1 MTATRAKPAHWEIFE
16 MNMNGAWVHRLENG
30 NPNYLD
36 VAMIWYSVALEVIE
50 LDARASAWVMALMN
64 LGILFISRTSEN
76 RMSNVEHIKLWFEAV
91 LSWILREHRPE
102 LEDTLQFKF
111 SGAWRERLAGNGME
125 TFEKSCNRYESAFQ
139 GVGLGVRA

>member
-1 MTATRAKPAHWEIFE
+1 MTVTRAKPVDWEIFE

-50 LDARASAWVMALMN
+50 VDARPSAWVMALMN
-64 LGILFISRTSEN
+64 LGSLFISRTSGD
-76 RMSNVEHIKLWFEAV
+76 RMSNVEPIKLWFEAV
-91 LSWILREHRPE
+91 LRGYCEHRPE

-111 SGAWRERLAGNGME
+111 SGAWQE
-125 TFEKSCNRYESAFQ
+125 
-139 GVGLGVRA
+139 